1 MISYSR
7 ALEVYNNSKAPKRS
21 NTWLSMPDSAR
32 YLHNVRATHYGI
44 HKTADGAIYFRLY
57 STNLV
62 TLYPPNENGEYRV
75 DVRYVHTQTTRKF
88 MWWWGLDYD
97 NLNTNDGRC
106 VAVPYV
112 GVTHWRDGDPTAKL
126 MFDASDKLIVDKSW
140 HEQIY
145 TKVSSAEDKVQ
156 RKMIR
161 QAIKNLV
168 TLNEFRLH
176 TFKENCQVHQYL
188 GQPFGTS
195 YRNMPMGIGNLESH
209 IKYALRDNAMRD
221 NGYDL
226 SQFDFN
232 DNKFIELF
240 MDAGQDV
247 FNILASHRV
256 YSAGLFKWVSRWNK
270 TQAEIQDMDRKQI
283 EERVPVINE
292 ISGEELNKA
301 FVNRLLSL
309 FGVKEGTALKDRGQF
324 PNKLPNKWYTK

>member
-1 MISYSR
+1 MISYSK
-7 ALEVYNNSKAPKRS
+7 ALEIYNKCKAPKRS
-21 NTWLSMPDSAR
+21 KRWLSMPDNPR
-32 YLHNVRATHYGI
+32 YLHNVGATHYGI
-44 HKTADGAIYFRLY
+44 HKTADGVIYFRLY

-75 DVRYVHTQTTRKF
+75 DVRYVHTQTTHKF
-88 MWWWGLDYD
+88 MWWWGLHYD

-112 GVTHWRDGDPTAKL
+112 SVKRWQDGNPTAKL
-126 MFDASDKLIVDKSW
+126 VFDASDKLIVDKSW
-140 HEQIY
+140 HEPIY
-145 TKVSSAEDKVQ
+145 TKVSSAEDKVK
-156 RKMIR
+156 RKIIR

-176 TFKENCQVHQYL
+176 TFKENCQLHQYL

-209 IKYALRDNAMRD
+209 IKYAMRD
-221 NGYDL
+221 NGDDL

-247 FNILASHRV
+247 FNILASNRV
-256 YSAGLFKWVSRWNK
+256 YRAGLFKWVSTWNK
-270 TQAEIQDMDRKQI
+270 TQAEIQDINRKQI
-283 EERVPVINE
+283 EERVPVIKE
-292 ISGEELNKA
+292 ISGEEFNKS

-309 FGVKEGTALKDRGQF
+309 LSVKTGTALKDWGQF